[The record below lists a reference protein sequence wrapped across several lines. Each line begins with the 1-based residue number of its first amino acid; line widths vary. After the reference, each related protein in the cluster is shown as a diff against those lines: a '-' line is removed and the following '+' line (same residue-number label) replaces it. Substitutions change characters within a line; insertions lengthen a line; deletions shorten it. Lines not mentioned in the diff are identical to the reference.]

1 MGRRPR
7 RGIALTPPGDR
18 TRRIVVD
25 DGTAPEIAA
34 LIALHL
40 RGMHDH
46 SPPESVHA
54 LGLAA
59 LRAPDVTLWGLWEGQ
74 ALLGCGALKRIDP
87 AHGEIKSM
95 RTAPD
100 HLGRGVGSEMLAH
113 IIAEARRAG
122 LGRLSLETG
131 TGAAFDAAH
140 RLYQR
145 FGFVDCG
152 PFAGYVED
160 PFSRFMTLS
169 LDT

>member
-1 MGRRPR
+1 M
-7 RGIALTPPGDR
+7 
-18 TRRIVVD
+18 RRIMVD
-25 DGTAPEIAA
+25 DGMAPEMAA

-59 LRAPDVTLWGLWEGQ
+59 LRSPDVTLWGLWEGP
-74 ALLGCGALKRIDP
+74 ALLGCGALKRIEP
-87 AHGEIKSM
+87 GHGEIKSM

-100 HLGRGVGSEMLAH
+100 HLGHRVGTDILTH

-122 LGRLSLETG
+122 MRRISLETG

-140 RLYQR
+140 RLYRR

-152 PFAGYVED
+152 PFAHYRED
-160 PFSRFMTLS
+160 PFSRYMTLA
-169 LDT
+169 LDP